1 VSRADAA
8 PQLAPG
14 LDPERLAPLFA
25 RFGRLHLP
33 GVLRADDAK
42 AVSEA
47 LARSARSRSL
57 NVGDVDGKHRLY
69 AARPSATR

>member
-1 VSRADAA
+1 MSRAGAA

-25 RFGRLHLP
+25 RFGRLRLP
-33 GVLRADDAK
+33 SVPRAGDAK

-47 LARSARSRSL
+47 LARAAWSRSL
-57 NVGDVDGKHRLY
+57 SVGDVDGKHRLY
-69 AARPSATR
+69 AARPSATQ